1 MYMHA
6 TRADGIL
13 HKALIRKNCFVAQC
27 RREAGLSG
35 IFA

>member
-13 HKALIRKNCFVAQC
+13 HKALIRKLFFVHQC
-27 RREAGLSG
+27 RYEAGLDDD
-35 IFA
+35 FA